1 MTEEFDFEKV
11 MSSNSTKTKVDDK
24 LVEKIKK
31 RDEKAYEREV
41 VKAMSKPEK
50 SKEEIDENQKLI
62 LHLNRYASSKRFAS
76 YLKSLGFDL
85 TTSKLKSMTNEELK
99 ELLDRTQTSLSH
111 KQTTNFWYEMS
122 IGLIET
128 SEKIVV
134 HSPLGEKVKINGLSD
149 ALKSNEDFQDLVEM
163 IELQYTSFSNI
174 SPELRIMYTILTT
187 AVKLHSINSFLDK
200 RQQMIMKQQEQSSD
214 QPSDQPLETK
224 SQDET
229 KPELNTELNFDD

>member
-11 MSSNSTKTKVDDK
+11 MSSNSTETKVDDK

-31 RDEKAYEREV
+31 RDEKVYEREV

-149 ALKSNEDFQDLVEM
+149 VLKSNEDFQDLVEM

>member
-11 MSSNSTKTKVDDK
+11 MNSNSTETKIDDK

-31 RDEKAYEREV
+31 RDEKVYEREV

>member
-11 MSSNSTKTKVDDK
+11 MNSNSTETKIDDK

-31 RDEKAYEREV
+31 RDEKVYEREV

-149 ALKSNEDFQDLVEM
+149 VLKSNEDFQDLVEM

>member
-11 MSSNSTKTKVDDK
+11 MSSNSTETKVDDK

-31 RDEKAYEREV
+31 RDEKVYEREV

>member
-11 MSSNSTKTKVDDK
+11 MSSNSTETKIDDK

-31 RDEKAYEREV
+31 RDEKVYEREV

>member
-11 MSSNSTKTKVDDK
+11 MSSNSTETKIDDK

-31 RDEKAYEREV
+31 RDEKVYEREV

-149 ALKSNEDFQDLVEM
+149 VLKSNEDFQDLVEM

>member
-1 MTEEFDFEKV
+1 M
-11 MSSNSTKTKVDDK
+11 
-24 LVEKIKK
+24 
-31 RDEKAYEREV
+31 
-41 VKAMSKPEK
+41 P
-50 SKEEIDENQKLI
+50 
-62 LHLNRYASSKRFAS
+62 
-76 YLKSLGFDL
+76 
-85 TTSKLKSMTNEELK
+85 NEELK
-99 ELLDRTQTSLSH
+99 ELLDRIQTSLSH